1 MEQACRARTRR
12 PTSNPFGC
20 KQFVRTK
27 ELVVRDLARGR
38 SRYSLKTWVNLATG
52 GRSIGFRR
60 LKDTTGAGRTARV
73 PIYWLRLGGQNWE
86 WKGAAVCR
94 WMQMSDAI
102 QPGGLRPANVTTD
115 GKQIICCYFVS
126 SLFWCNAG
134 VDLNM
139 GRIIPRE

>member
-73 PIYWLRLGGQNWE
+73 PIYWLRLGGQN
-86 WKGAAVCR
+86 
-94 WMQMSDAI
+94 
-102 QPGGLRPANVTTD
+102 
-115 GKQIICCYFVS
+115 
-126 SLFWCNAG
+126 
-134 VDLNM
+134 
-139 GRIIPRE
+139 